1 MIFFRLRPN
10 TELLGTESYALDVSV
25 LLDGRSKCTDLE
37 LKKELEADVVSIL
50 SQPGIRLGKV
60 FCAYEDEVSLYDLKF
75 YRVWNKD
82 YLSRKNRFV
91 C

>member
-1 MIFFRLRPN
+1 MQ
-10 TELLGTESYALDVSV
+10 LLETESYALDILV
-25 LLDGRSKCTDLE
+25 LLDGRSERTDLL
-37 LKKELEADVVSIL
+37 LKKELEAEVASIL
-50 SQPGIRLGKV
+50 SQPGIRLEKV

-82 YLSRKNRFV
+82 YISRKNRFV

>member
-50 SQPGIRLGKV
+50 S
-60 FCAYEDEVSLYDLKF
+60 
-75 YRVWNKD
+75 
-82 YLSRKNRFV
+82 
-91 C
+91 